1 MRNQSHHQIAI
12 ATSRGLFPA
21 RSASAAAPRDL
32 RIRTSGAGGPQSAG
46 AFPGSAA
53 TAVRGRSPQ
62 LRLVR
67 RGAPASPSRPNRLPS
82 HPTPPVGKAGVKEEN
97 R

>member
-12 ATSRGLFPA
+12 ATSGGLLPSP
-21 RSASAAAPRDL
+21 SASAAAPRDL

-46 AFPGSAA
+46 ALPGSAA

-67 RGAPASPSRPNRLPS
+67 RGAPASPSRPRRLPS
-82 HPTPPVGKAGVKEEN
+82 HPNPPARVAGTKEEN

>member
-1 MRNQSHHQIAI
+1 MRNESHHHIAI
-12 ATSRGLFPA
+12 ATTGGLVLP

-32 RIRTSGAGGPQSAG
+32 RIRTSGAGGPQYAG
-46 AFPGSAA
+46 AIPGSAA
-53 TAVRGRSPQ
+53 TAVRGRSTE

-67 RGAPASPSRPNRLPS
+67 RVAPVSPSRPARLSS
-82 HPTPPVGKAGVKEEN
+82 HPTPPVGKAGVKKEN